1 MIHQY
6 PVHPKNHLP
15 GGHQKKNFAEFKT
28 FSSTVKN
35 ELLTSNKITLK
46 TILLKMNKGF
56 QQHGEEILFNPERS
70 LLLSSQDK
78 GKRFVVVVK
87 ENHRTE
93 MSTFVELNYDPTKEL
108 MCCC

>member
-15 GGHQKKNFAEFKT
+15 GGDQKKNFAEFKT

-93 MSTFVELNYDPTKEL
+93 MSTFVELNYDPTKKL